1 MEGTATERKPLG
13 RLSGIEVLKIPRWGR
28 VLDEDGHGFH
38 AENVGSHQRL

>member
-1 MEGTATERKPLG
+1 MDGTAAERKHLG
-13 RLSGIEVLKIPRWGR
+13 RLSGIEVHKIPRWGR